1 MGKPLIP
8 GRVVEAFVDC
18 FAGRD
23 VLRSID
29 ALFVDVGFGDRDLN
43 AEREALVDGRG
54 QRRSRAIGYIATL
67 DLAQEQH
74 AALLLTAISVQ
85 LQVWLKGADPQY
97 RDDFDRLLRNLDLS
111 GLSWDGGRV
120 VRRAGTLSSPGLVT
134 TLGALGID
142 DVNQEI
148 ERIAAAIEI
157 DPADS
162 ITASRALVET
172 VCKSVLDE
180 LGEPINEN
188 EDLPSLYKRVAV
200 ALKIDPT
207 QHEVVYRQTL
217 QGLVSAVQGLAELRN
232 KLGDAHGRFRL
243 AARPQPR
250 HARMAAGAAMT
261 VSTFLV
267 ETLEQRRDTKL

>member
-1 MGKPLIP
+1 MLTCDNDIP
-8 GRVVEAFVDC
+8 
-18 FAGRD
+18 
-23 VLRSID
+23 
-29 ALFVDVGFGDRDLN
+29 VGINGHSASPIRF
-43 AEREALVDGRG
+43 
-54 QRRSRAIGYIATL
+54 IATL
-67 DLAQEQH
+67 ALAAEQQ
-74 AALLLTAISVQ
+74 AALLLTAISDQIPVG
-85 LQVWLKGADPQY
+85 LKGADPQY
-97 RDDFDRLLRNLDLS
+97 RDDLDRLLRNLDLS
-111 GLSWDGGRV
+111 GLSWDGSRV
-120 VRRAGTLSSPGLVT
+120 MRRAGTLASPGLLT
-134 TLGALGID
+134 SLGELGIG

-148 ERIAAAIEI
+148 ERIAAAIET

-180 LGEPINEN
+180 LGEPINES

-232 KLGDAHGRFRL
+232 KLGDAHGRSRL

-267 ETLEQRRDTKL
+267 ETLEQRRDTKS